1 MNKPYRP
8 WNETELYL
16 LKETAGLLTA
26 RQLGER
32 LHRPPKQVREK
43 ARAMGVKLRPAEV
56 VPRHTRVWTD
66 AEMTLVKHCVT
77 HHLDSEDTSKILAQ
91 AGYTRSPGAI
101 RRIWGQFKVPNVP
114 IDK

>member
-1 MNKPYRP
+1 MKTYQP
-8 WNETELYL
+8 WNETEKYL
-16 LKETAGLLTA
+16 LRETAGLMTA

-32 LHRPPKQVREK
+32 LHRPAKKVREK
-43 ARAMGVKLRPAEV
+43 ARAMGIKLLPAEV
-56 VPRHTRVWTD
+56 VPRHTRIWTD
-66 AEMTLVKHCVT
+66 PELVMVEYCVA

-101 RRIWGQFKVPNVP
+101 RRIWGQFKVPILP